1 MARPV
6 LPWEVVSETVITIRA
21 IRPAARAIVIH
32 DGNLL
37 AAKMRDR
44 HGVYYI
50 LPGGGQRPGETLREA
65 VVRECMEECGV
76 KVEVG
81 ELLYVREYIG
91 KNHGF
96 SDRHAA
102 FHQLEHVFR
111 CRVRDPHAVCPGGN
125 CDNHQ
130 VDVNWL
136 ALGAI
141 KAIRFYPE
149 IIKPFFSG
157 DGIKVPSIYLGD
169 CN

>member
-1 MARPV
+1 M
-6 LPWEVVSETVITIRA
+6 SETVTTIRA

-32 DGNLL
+32 DGKLL

-44 HGVYYI
+44 QGVYYI
-50 LPGGGQRPGETLREA
+50 LPGGGQQPGETLREA

-76 KVEVG
+76 EVEVQ

-91 KNHGF
+91 KNHTF
-96 SDRHAA
+96 SDRHAR

-111 CRVRDPHAVCPGGN
+111 CRVLDPHAVVPGGN

-130 VDVNWL
+130 VGVNWL
-136 ALGAI
+136 ALEAMA
-141 KAIRFYPE
+141 AIRFYPE
-149 IIKPFFSG
+149 VIKPFFTA
-157 DGIKVPSIYLGD
+157 DGIEVPCIYLGD